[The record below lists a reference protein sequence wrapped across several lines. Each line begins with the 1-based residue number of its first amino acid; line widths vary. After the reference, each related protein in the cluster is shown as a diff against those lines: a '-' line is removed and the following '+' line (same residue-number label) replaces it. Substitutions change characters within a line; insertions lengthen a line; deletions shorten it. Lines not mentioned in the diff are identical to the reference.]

1 MTVLQ
6 ESPLPV
12 DTAKDCEDT
21 LSGGEINNIWN
32 GMFMMVRLN
41 RAMEVEIATANK
53 KNRTHIHTRKTRL
66 KKIKIC
72 NKECP

>member
-1 MTVLQ
+1 VTVLQ

-41 RAMEVEIATANK
+41 RAMEVETTANK
-53 KNRTHIHTRKTRL
+53 KNRTRIHARTL
-66 KKIKIC
+66 GIC
-72 NKECP
+72 YDE